1 MNKQKTQETERTWR
15 VLPPLTG
22 EAGDREVL
30 EGDRRSLEGVVAA
43 IMANKRLA
51 SLITHAYLEERGM
64 LMAPVKWF
72 EEMRQMERAI
82 KQLLH

>member
-1 MNKQKTQETERTWR
+1 MNEQKTQETGRTWR

-22 EAGDREVL
+22 DSDDLKVL

-51 SLITHAYLEERGM
+51 SLIALAYMEEQGM
-64 LMAPVKWF
+64 LMAPVTWF
-72 EEMRQMERAI
+72 EEMRQMEKAI